1 MTTFY
6 GRSNG
11 FTDMTT
17 AIAHGRYEYV
27 DDGGM
32 AQPRFLPRCA
42 AERWGRRLAGTFMIF
57 SVSNVSKRS
66 KRLNI
71 NEKS

>member
-1 MTTFY
+1 MNGTAV
-6 GRSNG
+6 RS
-11 FTDMTT
+11 FQ
-17 AIAHGRYEYV
+17 
-27 DDGGM
+27 DG
-32 AQPRFLPRCA
+32 A
-42 AERWGRRLAGTFMIF
+42 AEQSDGRLAGTFMIF